1 MTTKKG
7 LNARGALSKIV
18 SSKKTA
24 SNKKFL
30 TVDKVIQGVF
40 ADQDSDD
47 AASSSENEIETSSDD
62 VDDEVPPKVQQNNN
76 HRRGP
81 RIRGGLSRTSAA

>member
-1 MTTKKG
+1 M
-7 LNARGALSKIV
+7 V

-30 TVDKVIQGVF
+30 TVDKVIQRVF

-47 AASSSENEIETSSDD
+47 AASSSENGIETLSSEEVHSDD

>member
-1 MTTKKG
+1 MELFLKWC
-7 LNARGALSKIV
+7 LQ
-18 SSKKTA
+18 KKTA
-24 SNKKFL
+24 SNNKFL

-47 AASSSENEIETSSDD
+47 AASSSESEIETSSSEEVHSDD